1 MLVWWC
7 PIFAFGFILINVHPS
22 KTSINWKLS
31 NKRQLQRVVDI
42 SCSLCHSKSIYWS
55 RSTNTISNWHNPYQI
70 IPIDLMFVIYHGM
83 QYMKI
88 WFRYKC
94 HFLFGCIPMLNIY
107 LNYEIF
113 SLSFF
118 KKFCCSTINH
128 YFWICA
134 SSPVFDP
141 DITHNLTIEM

>member
-42 SCSLCHSKSIYWS
+42 SCSLCHSKSIYWK
-55 RSTNTISNWHNPYQI
+55 RSTNITSNWHNPCRSHVFY
-70 IPIDLMFVIYHGM
+70 IPWDAIYENM
-83 QYMKI
+83 I
-88 WFRYKC
+88 WIVKHLPR
-94 HFLFGCIPMLNIY
+94 LLNIY
-107 LNYEIF
+107 LNYELFAI
-113 SLSFF
+113 SFINN
-118 KKFCCSTINH
+118 FCCSTINH